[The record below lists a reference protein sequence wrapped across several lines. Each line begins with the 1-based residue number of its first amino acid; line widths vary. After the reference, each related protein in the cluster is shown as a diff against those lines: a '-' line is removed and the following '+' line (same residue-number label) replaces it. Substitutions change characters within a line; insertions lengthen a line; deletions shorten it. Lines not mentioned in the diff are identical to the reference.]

1 MSQCLELLGLQEFAT
16 QLEDHGFDRLHDILG
31 LDDNDFAILIPDG
44 EIKTRYK
51 TALQQGNNMQVSL
64 SHLSCL
70 WVREFS
76 KLFETITVKCYNLK
90 E

>member
-16 QLEDHGFDRLHDILG
+16 QLEDHGFDRLNDILC
-31 LDDNDFAILIPDG
+31 LDDKDFALLLIPDE

-51 TALQQGNNMQVSL
+51 TALQQGNNTQVSL

-76 KLFETITVKCYNLK
+76 KLFETITVLSGVP
-90 E
+90 